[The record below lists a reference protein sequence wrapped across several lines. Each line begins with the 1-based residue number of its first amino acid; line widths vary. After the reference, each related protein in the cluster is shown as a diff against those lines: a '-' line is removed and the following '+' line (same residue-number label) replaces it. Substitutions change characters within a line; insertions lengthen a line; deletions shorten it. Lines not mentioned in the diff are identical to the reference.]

1 MPVDTEG
8 LARKYRAATIDLAG
22 RRLML
27 TNFRGTQQEQDLTE
41 PPNCDGFGR
50 VRHFRRATSKGWPLN
65 PLPIDPAH
73 ARLGLPHAD
82 EVRAQVFQ
90 NAACNWRCWYCF
102 VPYSSLDANPAHSAW
117 LTPEELVS
125 LYLKQED
132 RPAIIDL
139 SGGQPELT
147 PEWVPWMIEALD
159 HENLRGSVYLWSDDN
174 LSCDYFWRYLSS
186 AQQELVS
193 TYRFYS
199 RVACFKGFD
208 EESFKFN
215 TRAEGEWF
223 SKQFE
228 LMTRLVASGMDVY
241 AYVTFTA
248 PREGGIRDAIRRF
261 VDRLQE
267 IDELFPL
274 RTVPLEI
281 QEFSPV
287 VGRLTPLH
295 QAAFRHQWVA
305 VEVWQD
311 ELSRRFSPATRS
323 LAINEVALRSAVLPR
338 NDRYEP

>member
-1 MPVDTEG
+1 MPVNTEG
-8 LARKYRAATIDLAG
+8 LAENYRAATIDLQGG
-22 RRLML
+22 RILL

-50 VRHFRRATSKGWPLN
+50 VRHFRRITSKGWPSN
-65 PLPIDPAH
+65 PLPIDPAR
-73 ARLGLPHAD
+73 ARLGFPHTD

-102 VPYSSLDANPAHSAW
+102 VPYSSLSANPVHSAW
-117 LTPEELVS
+117 LTPAELVN
-125 LYLKQED
+125 LYLKEEH

-159 HENLRGSVYLWSDDN
+159 HQGLRGSVYLWSDDN
-174 LSCDYFWRYLSS
+174 LSCDYFWRYLSRT
-186 AQQELVS
+186 QQELVS
-193 TYRFYS
+193 TYPFYS

-208 EESFKFN
+208 EVSFKFN

-228 LMTRLVASGMDVY
+228 LMARLVASGMDVY
-241 AYVTFTA
+241 AYVTFTT
-248 PREGGIRDAIRRF
+248 PRAHGIKDAIRRF

-267 IDELFPL
+267 IDERLPL

-287 VGRLTPLH
+287 VSRLTQRH
-295 QAAFRHQWVA
+295 QAAFQHQWTA
-305 VEVWQD
+305 VEAWQD
-311 ELSRRFSPATRS
+311 ELNSRFTPEARALT
-323 LAINEVALRSAVLPR
+323 ITQVALRRAALTQER
-338 NDRYEP
+338 